1 MKFHHYGFIIPDHF
15 KLYLSDVGI
24 LTNMLQIKYKDIILD
39 NLLQYKGIIAENYV
53 ATQLLVNKHV
63 LMYWESGN
71 AAEVDFII
79 YNDDGIIPIE
89 VKANDNVSSKSL
101 NVYVKRYNP
110 KYSIRISS
118 KNFGFA
124 NGIKSIPLYAIFCI
138 KN

>member
-1 MKFHHYGFIIPDHF
+1 
-15 KLYLSDVGI
+15 
-24 LTNMLQIKYKDIILD
+24 MLQIKYKDIILD

-71 AAEVDFII
+71 VAEVDFII

-89 VKANDNVSSKSL
+89 VKANV
-101 NVYVKRYNP
+101 
-110 KYSIRISS
+110 
-118 KNFGFA
+118 
-124 NGIKSIPLYAIFCI
+124 IKSIPLYATFCI

>member
-1 MKFHHYGFIIPDHF
+1 MW
-15 KLYLSDVGI
+15 
-24 LTNMLQIKYKDIILD
+24 TIKYK
-39 NLLQYKGIIAENYV
+39 KRENFYESIYE
-53 ATQLLVNKHV
+53 KREKK
-63 LMYWESGN
+63 LMYWKTEN

-101 NVYVKRYNP
+101 SVYVKRYNP

-124 NGIKSIPLYAIFCI
+124 NGIKSIPLYATFCI

>member
-1 MKFHHYGFIIPDHF
+1 
-15 KLYLSDVGI
+15 
-24 LTNMLQIKYKDIILD
+24 MLQIKYKDIILD

-101 NVYVKRYNP
+101 SVYVKRYNP

-124 NGIKSIPLYAIFCI
+124 NGIKSIPLYATFCI

>member
-1 MKFHHYGFIIPDHF
+1 
-15 KLYLSDVGI
+15 
-24 LTNMLQIKYKDIILD
+24 
-39 NLLQYKGIIAENYV
+39 
-53 ATQLLVNKHV
+53 
-63 LMYWESGN
+63 MYWKTEN

-79 YNDDGIIPIE
+79 YNDDGIIPIK

-124 NGIKSIPLYAIFCI
+124 NGIKSIPLYATFCI

>member
-1 MKFHHYGFIIPDHF
+1 
-15 KLYLSDVGI
+15 
-24 LTNMLQIKYKDIILD
+24 
-39 NLLQYKGIIAENYV
+39 
-53 ATQLLVNKHV
+53 
-63 LMYWESGN
+63 MYWESGN

-124 NGIKSIPLYAIFCI
+124 NGIKSIPLYATFCI